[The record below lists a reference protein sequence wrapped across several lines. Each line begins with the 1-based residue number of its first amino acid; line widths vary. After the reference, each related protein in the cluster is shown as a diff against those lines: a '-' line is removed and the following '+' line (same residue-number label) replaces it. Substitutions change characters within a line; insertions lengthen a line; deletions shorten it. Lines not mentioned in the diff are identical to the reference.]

1 MLQSSRCAL
10 KTASAFSARCSGAR
24 RSRSDKRGERR
35 RHESSR
41 EEYIVLKGETLHG
54 IFPVSMAL
62 EAGLRHFH
70 KIYYCANS
78 PRVEPLLDVAME
90 RGIEVSPVS
99 FRNLQRLCRAFADK
113 DKKSVHQGVVADVD
127 RLYPL
132 DAEKFEVRARVYT
145 L

>member
-1 MLQSSRCAL
+1 M
-10 KTASAFSARCSGAR
+10 
-24 RSRSDKRGERR
+24 
-35 RHESSR
+35 RHESTR

-62 EAGLRHFH
+62 EAGHRHFH
-70 KIYYCANS
+70 RIYYHANS

-132 DAEKFEVRARVYT
+132 DAEKFEVRARVLYT

>member
-1 MLQSSRCAL
+1 M
-10 KTASAFSARCSGAR
+10 
-24 RSRSDKRGERR
+24 
-35 RHESSR
+35 RHESTR

-62 EAGLRHFH
+62 EAGHRHFH
-70 KIYYCANS
+70 RIYYHANS

-132 DAEKFEVRARVYT
+132 DAEKFEVITISTHWLIKAVMLTQFANSLFSLQQICFHHPYGFC
-145 L
+145 

>member
-1 MLQSSRCAL
+1 M
-10 KTASAFSARCSGAR
+10 K
-24 RSRSDKRGERR
+24 
-35 RHESSR
+35 

-62 EAGLRHFH
+62 EAGHRNFH

-78 PRVEPLLDVAME
+78 PRVEPLLDVAMD

-99 FRNLQRLCRAFADK
+99 FHNLERLCSTFS

-132 DAEKFEVRARVYT
+132 KVENHEVLEFLYWVVGHSSELLYILIPLSASTGHNSSTPVVGTVDRY
-145 L
+145 